1 MSESLAAFRPNR
13 SKDLKQLAE
22 EHIQH
27 EYDRLN
33 RLEFM
38 HVLTCFSLSQQDRD
52 LLKSAGGKVSMHA
65 GIASLA
71 GLGLGVYFAFRLR
84 AMRLAY
90 FNAFRAMEK
99 PVEVRFADGRTGMWS
114 ICTRTWNHVSLTQ
127 TFAEPIPDISDKL
140 SPSRWGDAATYILF
154 SVGGLFLGGE
164 IGLLTG
170 TASASRTITKDPESR
185 ERIEKAFK
193 NYRIDVLKREIQ
205 HLQGKSRFEEFFS
218 SSS

>member
-1 MSESLAAFRPNR
+1 M
-13 SKDLKQLAE
+13 LKIMRML
-22 EHIQH
+22 
-27 EYDRLN
+27 RWS
-33 RLEFM
+33 
-38 HVLTCFSLSQQDRD
+38 SLSQQDRD

-65 GIASLA
+65 GVASLA

-114 ICTRTWNHVSLTQ
+114 TCTQGWIHTSLTRS
-127 TFAEPIPDISDKL
+127 FAEPIPDISNKL
-140 SPSRWGDAATYILF
+140 SPSRWGDAATYFLF

-205 HLQGKSRFEEFFS
+205 QLQGKSRFEEFFS
-218 SSS
+218 SSSWALCAIERTNGRNKLLSIYV